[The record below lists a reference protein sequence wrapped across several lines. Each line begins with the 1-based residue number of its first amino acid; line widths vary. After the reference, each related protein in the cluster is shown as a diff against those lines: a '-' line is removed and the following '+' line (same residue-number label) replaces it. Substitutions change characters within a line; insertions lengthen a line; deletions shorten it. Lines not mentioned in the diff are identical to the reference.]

1 MKSYITATL
10 YGIVMMFVANQ
21 AQAVVMPLETRLG
34 GLAYYD
40 PNLDIT
46 WAANAN
52 INGSAFWDVQ
62 VAWAE
67 SLTIGGV
74 SGWRLASADVNGDG
88 TVVDCSGGGVIG
100 CSDNEM
106 GYLFW
111 EEGITASNPG
121 PFSNVRTIPGVFYW
135 SGTESATDATRA
147 WRFNFADGTQSTGLK
162 NIDRYAWAVH
172 SGDVSVPVPPAIWLF
187 GSGLLGLVGIARRKK
202 AI

>member
-88 TVVDCSGGGVIG
+88 MVVDCSGGGVIG
-100 CSDNEM
+100 CADNEM

-121 PFSNVRTIPGVFYW
+121 PFSNVRTTPGVFYW
-135 SGTESATDATRA
+135 SGTERAPVSRTSTATPGLFTRA
-147 WRFNFADGTQSTGLK
+147 MSAYQCPQL
-162 NIDRYAWAVH
+162 
-172 SGDVSVPVPPAIWLF
+172 SGFSVPAYWVWLE
-187 GSGLLGLVGIARRKK
+187 
-202 AI
+202 